1 MWLAMVPQAPQKS
14 QCVSLKPESVEPL
27 SGTIAYMYMLH
38 SVLAKPKLQCG
49 NIG

>member
-27 SGTIAYMYMLH
+27 SGTIAYM
-38 SVLAKPKLQCG
+38 
-49 NIG
+49 